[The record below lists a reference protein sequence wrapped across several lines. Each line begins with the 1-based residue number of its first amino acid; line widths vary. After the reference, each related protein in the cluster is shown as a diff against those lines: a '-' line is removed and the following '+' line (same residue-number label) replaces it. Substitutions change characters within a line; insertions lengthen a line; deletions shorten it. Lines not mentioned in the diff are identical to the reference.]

1 MLVQNIDL
9 TQASAILNPNLYE
22 YVCRS
27 RHIQE
32 HAIINDAITCHV
44 QVWQHYTIYNI
55 LAVTLVLFILIPVSI
70 SNVKDPSS
78 LEFSKY
84 VAHAWFIVKG
94 EWNIKTYTI
103 SFRTIYRNVFTST
116 NQRNVFTS
124 TNHKNVFTSTNH
136 KNLFTS
142 TNHKNVFTS
151 TNQRNVFS
159 VITQMLLVW
168 YVLFQTNLKHTN
180 SLFGNMPLLN
190 LSWLKTIVC
199 DSCKSKLLKQYKI
212 IVIYTLL
219 QIKD

>member
-1 MLVQNIDL
+1 M
-9 TQASAILNPNLYE
+9 
-22 YVCRS
+22 
-27 RHIQE
+27 
-32 HAIINDAITCHV
+32 
-44 QVWQHYTIYNI
+44 
-55 LAVTLVLFILIPVSI
+55 FILIPVSI

-84 VAHAWFIVKG
+84 VAHACFIVRG
-94 EWNIKTYTI
+94 EWKLKTYTI

-136 KNLFTS
+136 KNVFTSTNHKNVFTSTNHKNVYTS

-168 YVLFQTNLKHTN
+168 YVLFQTKLKHTN